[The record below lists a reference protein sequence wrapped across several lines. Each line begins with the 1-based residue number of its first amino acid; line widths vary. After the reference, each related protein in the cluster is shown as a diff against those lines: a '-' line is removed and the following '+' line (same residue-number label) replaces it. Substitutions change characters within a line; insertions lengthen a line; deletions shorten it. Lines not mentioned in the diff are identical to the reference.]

1 MDPKL
6 REPLFN
12 VPGIVIGLIAVMLLI
27 YGFGDSLLDEETL
40 FVDFAFIPARLGLLF
55 GMDPAA
61 VLNARVLANPSDA
74 NRLAASLAQE
84 FAIRGEVK
92 PWTLV
97 TYALLHGSW
106 AHVLLNSVWFVA
118 FGTAVARRFGS
129 VRFLVLFAVTAVGG
143 ALAHFATHSSEVIP
157 MVGASASVSGAMAA
171 AMRFAFQPGA
181 PLGVFRV
188 DDSLAYRLPALGLGS
203 VFADRRVLNF
213 ALVWFGLNIA
223 TGLLAPGLG
232 LVDSSIAWEAHIG
245 GFLTGLLVFP
255 LLDPVPRG
263 PQA

>member
-1 MDPKL
+1 MDSKV

-12 VPGIVIGLIAVMLLI
+12 VPGIVIGLIALMLLI
-27 YGFGDSLLDEETL
+27 HGFGDSLLGEESL
-40 FVDFAFIPARLGLLF
+40 YLDFAFIPARLGLMF
-55 GMDPAA
+55 GMDPSA
-61 VLNARVLANPSDA
+61 VLAQRALADPTDA

-84 FAIRGEVK
+84 LVIRGDVK

-97 TYALLHGSW
+97 TYAFLHGSW

-118 FGTAVARRFGS
+118 FGTAVARRFGAL
-129 VRFLVLFAVTAVGG
+129 RFLALFAVTAVGG
-143 ALAHFATHSSEVIP
+143 ALAHFVTHLSEVVP

-188 DDSLAYRLPALGLGS
+188 DDTLAYRLPALSLGS

-232 LVDSSIAWEAHIG
+232 LVDASIAWEAHIG
-245 GFLTGLLVFP
+245 GFVTGLLVFP

-263 PQA
+263 PRF

>member
-1 MDPKL
+1 MDPNA

-27 YGFGDSLLDEETL
+27 YGFGETL
-40 FVDFAFIPARLGLLF
+40 LGEESLIVDFAFIPARLALML
-55 GMDPAA
+55 GMDPVA
-61 VLNARVLANPSDA
+61 VLNERALADPSEA
-74 NRLAASLAQE
+74 NRLAASIAQE
-84 FAIRGEVK
+84 FVIRGAAK
-92 PWTLV
+92 PWTLF

-118 FGTAVARRFGS
+118 FGTAVARRFRAL
-129 VRFLVLFAVTAVGG
+129 RFLALFAITAVGG
-143 ALAHFATHSSEVIP
+143 ALAHFLTHMSEVVP

-171 AMRFAFQPGA
+171 SMRFAFQPGA

-188 DDSLAYRLPALGLGS
+188 DDTLAYRLPAVGLAS

-232 LVDSSIAWEAHIG
+232 LVDASIAWEAHIG
-245 GFLTGLLVFP
+245 GFVTGLLVFP

-263 PQA
+263 PQS